1 MLLFQ
6 KSGRAL
12 QRAAH
17 GGGAVTHPGGVPGT
31 FRRCVEGHGLVRT
44 VADRWMVGLMIP

>member
-1 MLLFQ
+1 M
-6 KSGRAL
+6 
-12 QRAAH
+12 
-17 GGGAVTHPGGVPGT
+17 AVVGEGWHPKFLYSVTAHPGGVQGR